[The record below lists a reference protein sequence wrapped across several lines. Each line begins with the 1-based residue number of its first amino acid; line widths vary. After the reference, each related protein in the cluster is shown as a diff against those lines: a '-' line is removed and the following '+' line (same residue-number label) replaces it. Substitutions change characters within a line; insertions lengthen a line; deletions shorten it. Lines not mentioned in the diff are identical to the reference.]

1 VLNNLFGRGVL
12 DRFVIDE
19 AHCVSQARLATG
31 CEMLSVIS
39 ASAAL
44 FVSCNVID
52 ALLDITTL
60 H

>member
-1 VLNNLFGRGVL
+1 ML

-19 AHCVSQARLATG
+19 AHCVSQARLAAG
-31 CEMLSVIS
+31 CKMLSVIS

-44 FVSCNVID
+44 FVSCNMIVV
-52 ALLDITTL
+52 LLDITAL